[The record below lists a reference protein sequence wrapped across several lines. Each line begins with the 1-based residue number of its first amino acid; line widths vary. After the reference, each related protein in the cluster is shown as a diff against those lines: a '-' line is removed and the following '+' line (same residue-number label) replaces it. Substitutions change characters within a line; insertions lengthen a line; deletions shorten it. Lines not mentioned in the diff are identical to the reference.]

1 MTIDST
7 SRISNRTTSR
17 FSTTLTTG
25 VLALVMALGLTSVG
39 IGAASAAAPTAP
51 SSKSVVGKSDQ
62 GRITSTVVGRTSEGD
77 KVTGSF
83 TPTRFVERD
92 GVLYAQGFLEG
103 KIQGD
108 NGVTKFSGIK
118 KMPVKKINGQ
128 SATDA
133 RTSARAASACDILN
147 LVLGPLDLNVLGL
160 EIHLQRVVLDIVAV
174 AGAGQLLG
182 NLLCAVAGLLDGG
195 PLAGL
200 LGQLSTLLNQIL
212 AALNLGV

>member
-1 MTIDST
+1 MKTNSTTHISTRTT
-7 SRISNRTTSR
+7 SRISTALS
-17 FSTTLTTG
+17 TG
-25 VLALVMALGLTSVG
+25 VLALVMAVGLASVG
-39 IGAASAAAPTAP
+39 AGAASAASDTT
-51 SSKSVVGKSDQ
+51 SSRTVVGKSDQ
-62 GRITSTVVGRTSEGD
+62 GKMKSTVVGKTSEGE
-77 KVTGSF
+77 KVTGAF

-92 GVLYAQGFLEG
+92 GVLWAKGFLQG
-103 KIQGD
+103 KIHHD
-108 NGVTKFSGIK
+108 NGTVTKFSGIK

-133 RTSARAASACDILN
+133 RTSGRAAACDVLN

-160 EIHLQRVVLDIVAV
+160 EVHLQRVVLDIVAV

-212 AALNLGV
+212 AALNLGL

>member
-1 MTIDST
+1 MNTRNSPFT
-7 SRISNRTTSR
+7 SA
-17 FSTTLTTG
+17 LTTG
-25 VLALVMALGLTSVG
+25 VLALVMALGMASVSL
-39 IGAASAAAPTAP
+39 GAASAATDTTSPR
-51 SSKSVVGKSDQ
+51 SVVGKSDQ
-62 GRITSTVVGRTSEGD
+62 GKITSTVTGRTSAGD

-83 TPTRFVERD
+83 TPTRFVQRD
-92 GVLYAQGFLEG
+92 GVLYAKGFLQG
-103 KIQGD
+103 KISNADGS
-108 NGVTKFSGIK
+108 VTKFSGIK

-133 RTSARAASACDILN
+133 RTANRAAACDILN

-160 EIHLQRVVLDIVAV
+160 EVHLQRVVLDIVAV

-212 AALNLGV
+212 AALNLGL